1 MKIKWT
7 IITLLSLT
15 AIAAASYW
23 GVDVFNDNKTYQR
36 NMQSA
41 REAVAAHE
49 WSDAAVYYKAAR
61 KVHVSIENRTALEQ
75 LNYLERA
82 DKEIQAD
89 NWPSALNLYS
99 RVLETNDGVDLLNKA
114 AKSGETYVNALKTA
128 DEKSDKVS
136 TLKKA
141 LAKKTS
147 ELAQVQSVASD
158 SVKAAQDS
166 ANNAISA
173 ANSNVAKM
181 ADSQSEKSDTKTST
195 VDDKNKKMISMKA
208 QKTPKDNLRSFLFL
222 K

>member
-173 ANSNVAKM
+173 ANSSVAKM

-195 VDDKNKKMISMKA
+195 VVDKNKKDDKHESSK
-208 QKTPKDNLRSFLFL
+208 NSEG
-222 K
+222 

>member
-89 NWPSALNLYS
+89 NWPSALLSLIHISEPTRRTPISYA
-99 RVLETNDGVDLLNKA
+99 VFC
-114 AKSGETYVNALKTA
+114 
-128 DEKSDKVS
+128 
-136 TLKKA
+136 LKK
-141 LAKKTS
+141 K
-147 ELAQVQSVASD
+147 
-158 SVKAAQDS
+158 
-166 ANNAISA
+166 
-173 ANSNVAKM
+173 NSLPLIH
-181 ADSQSEKSDTKTST
+181 T
-195 VDDKNKKMISMKA
+195 
-208 QKTPKDNLRSFLFL
+208 
-222 K
+222 